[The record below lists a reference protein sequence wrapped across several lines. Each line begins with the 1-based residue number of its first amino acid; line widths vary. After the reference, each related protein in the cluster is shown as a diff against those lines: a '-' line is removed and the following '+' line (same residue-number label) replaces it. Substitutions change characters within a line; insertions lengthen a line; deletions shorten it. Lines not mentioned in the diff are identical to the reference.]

1 MFNGEK
7 VTLLEMLDAREQR
20 VATQKELLETAPEAS
35 LLSAT
40 MNIPGEVKNS
50 LTLTAVFLEVIEEV
64 EQQLLDQV
72 PIVNFYRNEKTG
84 PEYYLAVSLSP
95 QELKK
100 IMVKIEETHPYGRL
114 VDLDVLWGNEEL
126 KSLHRGDLGLPPRR
140 CFVCQEEA
148 KVCGRNRR
156 HSIEAM
162 QEKITE
168 MILTRKEQPSE

>member
-1 MFNGEK
+1 MWYAMFNGEK

-20 VATQKELLETAPEAS
+20 AATQKELLETAPEAS

-40 MNIPGEVKNS
+40 MNIPG
-50 LTLTAVFLEVIEEV
+50 
-64 EQQLLDQV
+64 D
-72 PIVNFYRNEKTG
+72 
-84 PEYYLAVSLSP
+84 
-95 QELKK
+95 
-100 IMVKIEETHPYGRL
+100 GRL

-156 HSIEAM
+156 HSLEAM

-168 MILTRKEQPSE
+168 IILTRKEQPSE

>member
-20 VATQKELLETAPEAS
+20 AATQKELLETAPEAS

-50 LTLTAVFLEVIEEV
+50 PTLTAVFLEVIDEV

-84 PEYYLAVSLSP
+84 PEYYLAVSLAP
-95 QELKK
+95 QELKQR
-100 IMVKIEETHPYGRL
+100 MVKIEETHPYGRL

-126 KSLHRGDLGLPPRR
+126 KA
-140 CFVCQEEA
+140 FIEE
-148 KVCGRNRR
+148 
-156 HSIEAM
+156 I
-162 QEKITE
+162 
-168 MILTRKEQPSE
+168 

>member
-20 VATQKELLETAPEAS
+20 AATQKELLE
-35 LLSAT
+35 
-40 MNIPGEVKNS
+40 
-50 LTLTAVFLEVIEEV
+50 
-64 EQQLLDQV
+64 
-72 PIVNFYRNEKTG
+72 TG
-84 PEYYLAVSLSP
+84 PEYYLAVSLAP
-95 QELKK
+95 QELKQR
-100 IMVKIEETHPYGRL
+100 MVKIEETHPYGRL

-140 CFVCQEEA
+140 CFMCQEEA

-156 HSIEAM
+156 HSLEAM

-168 MILTRKEQPSE
+168 IILTRKEQPSE

>member
-20 VATQKELLETAPEAS
+20 AATQKELLETAPEAS

-50 LTLTAVFLEVIEEV
+50 PTLTAVFLEVIDEV

-84 PEYYLAVSLSP
+84 GKIYETACTEYCDG
-95 QELKK
+95 
-100 IMVKIEETHPYGRL
+100 GR
-114 VDLDVLWGNEEL
+114 
-126 KSLHRGDLGLPPRR
+126 
-140 CFVCQEEA
+140 
-148 KVCGRNRR
+148 CG
-156 HSIEAM
+156 
-162 QEKITE
+162 
-168 MILTRKEQPSE
+168 